1 MALFKH
7 VPLLAVRE
15 PQNSAAALAADQGLD
30 QGLQGRRRRRMTLG
44 LHLADIVQWR
54 TNSGET
60 PFTLA
65 SRNDRDD
72 ILEHYNMAMLFKK
85 VPDMA
90 EHELVLQ
97 LDVYGLEWDPRTESS
112 GYARDKFMKFLKDH
126 FGMHKNALPYY

>member
-1 MALFKH
+1 MSSCH
-7 VPLLAVRE
+7 VPAPLSLRLSLSLSLCARSLFLFFRW
-15 PQNSAAALAADQGLD
+15 P
-30 QGLQGRRRRRMTLG
+30 LG
-44 LHLADIVQWR
+44 GW
-54 TNSGET
+54 ET
-60 PFTLA
+60 Q
-65 SRNDRDD
+65 
-72 ILEHYNMAMLFKK
+72 